1 MPTLWRKTG
10 APRRI
15 RLVSGHTL
23 RLTAQS
29 HVARHFVLNNHLFK
43 AAKDLQDLAAMLAP
57 HYGQSQIREFY
68 LNGLLPD
75 FIGTDMDYWML
86 IRRYYALKDQDKV
99 PPSWRQNDL

>member
-43 AAKDLQDLAAMLAP
+43 VAKDLQDLAAMLAP

-99 PPSWRQNDL
+99 PPSWGQNDL